1 MNEQN
6 PALNKFD
13 IENSTLFRGVAY
25 ESVVDL
31 LENAPMQEFKQ
42 GETIIAVGQPNQVL
56 YLVLSGRLN
65 VHIKLTL
72 DPVTTLGPGEFVGEM
87 SIIDGRPSSAHVVA
101 DTDCRLLGI
110 EGDIIWKLVD
120 SFPSVA
126 RNLLSVLAQ
135 RLRHSNSLV
144 ARITDGELEELS
156 PEDLLKPE
164 EESAAAESESS
175 NLRVYKE
182 ARAYVSES
190 ILLAKQDKLPDIAP
204 ARELIG
210 EMLDLMAAGSGL
222 LLLATDRRQAFSMKN
237 HCVNVASLATRIA
250 QTLGYKRERQIQI
263 GIAALLHEI
272 GVVKI
277 PSSMTRTS
285 GPVSPELRQRPA
297 YGAEILGR
305 LGKGFE
311 WLAETVGQVYELED
325 GTGIPKGLSGN
336 DIRPEARLLGIADVF
351 EACIHDRPYRRA
363 LTGYQLMQ
371 ELTTGGIGSFLPET
385 VKAFLKTFTP
395 YPYNE
400 YVILN
405 TGEIGRV
412 VDVNSQN
419 ILRPKLELVY
429 DDKGQVLEEPKKIDL
444 VEHPSLF
451 ITQTINVHNLPQSH
465 SIDSA

>member
-6 PALNKFD
+6 PAPTKFD
-13 IENSTLFRGVAY
+13 IENSHLFRGIAY
-25 ESVVDL
+25 ESVVGL
-31 LENAPMQEFKQ
+31 LENAPVQEFKQ

-72 DPVTTLGPGEFVGEM
+72 DPVTTLGPGEFVGEV

-164 EESAAAESESS
+164 EESAEAESESA

-237 HCVNVASLATRIA
+237 HCVNVPFWPPESLRPWATKEKGRSR
-250 QTLGYKRERQIQI
+250 LE
-263 GIAALLHEI
+263 LLH
-272 GVVKI
+272 
-277 PSSMTRTS
+277 SFT
-285 GPVSPELRQRPA
+285 
-297 YGAEILGR
+297 R
-305 LGKGFE
+305 LG
-311 WLAETVGQVYELED
+311 W
-325 GTGIPKGLSGN
+325 
-336 DIRPEARLLGIADVF
+336 
-351 EACIHDRPYRRA
+351 
-363 LTGYQLMQ
+363 
-371 ELTTGGIGSFLPET
+371 
-385 VKAFLKTFTP
+385 
-395 YPYNE
+395 
-400 YVILN
+400 
-405 TGEIGRV
+405 
-412 VDVNSQN
+412 
-419 ILRPKLELVY
+419 
-429 DDKGQVLEEPKKIDL
+429 
-444 VEHPSLF
+444 
-451 ITQTINVHNLPQSH
+451 
-465 SIDSA
+465 